1 MRLTDSRKKAKKIS
15 QPLSKS
21 THKFQPLPLKKE
33 NRKKNSGDCY
43 GGILTVS
50 RTLTKILTVSR
61 KSHHPTGTLHRV
73 ASMREHKCF
82 LFKPSSVITKA
93 NQLAVRCM

>member
-33 NRKKNSGDCY
+33 
-43 GGILTVS
+43 TVS

-61 KSHHPTGTLHRV
+61 KSHHPIGTLHRV
-73 ASMREHKCF
+73 ASLREHKCF

>member
-33 NRKKNSGDCY
+33 
-43 GGILTVS
+43 TVS

-61 KSHHPTGTLHRV
+61 KSHHPIGTLHRV
-73 ASMREHKCF
+73 ASLREHKCF
-82 LFKPSSVITKA
+82 LFKSSSVITKA

>member
-33 NRKKNSGDCY
+33 NRKK
-43 GGILTVS
+43 
-50 RTLTKILTVSR
+50 KILVTAME
-61 KSHHPTGTLHRV
+61 GY
-73 ASMREHKCF
+73 
-82 LFKPSSVITKA
+82 
-93 NQLAVRCM
+93 